1 AMAGGDERGFEPAA
15 DERGVWALAGAVLGR
30 EEYEALWLRYVED
43 RSAPE
48 IAIILGKNV
57 VSVRV
62 MMHRARERL
71 RGALAAEDG
80 REGRVQA

>member
-1 AMAGGDERGFEPAA
+1 
-15 DERGVWALAGAVLGR
+15 VLGR